1 MDESTATLFEQLRC
15 LKGSFEERKACR
27 AACTVDTCPLV
38 LSYWGYRPNIA
49 VNAAFAATFV
59 VFMTIVLVQGVWTR
73 RFKKYTAVMFIG
85 TIMEIIGYVAR
96 LYAYSYPFSDV
107 SSFEDR
113 SRIIILTMSSFH
125 SLHSSPLLLSPQL
138 SSPLPYISPFLASS
152 SLSEPKT
159 LEFHPSGF
167 HAYSSL
173 VMLYH

>member
-49 VNAAFAATFV
+49 VNAAFAAVFV
-59 VFMTIVLVQGVWTR
+59 VLMTIVLVQGVWTR

-85 TIMEIIGYVAR
+85 SVMEIIGYVAR

-107 SSFEDR
+107 SLSG
-113 SRIIILTMSSFH
+113 H
-125 SLHSSPLLLSPQL
+125 LH
-138 SSPLPYISPFLASS
+138 
-152 SLSEPKT
+152 
-159 LEFHPSGF
+159 
-167 HAYSSL
+167 
-173 VMLYH
+173 